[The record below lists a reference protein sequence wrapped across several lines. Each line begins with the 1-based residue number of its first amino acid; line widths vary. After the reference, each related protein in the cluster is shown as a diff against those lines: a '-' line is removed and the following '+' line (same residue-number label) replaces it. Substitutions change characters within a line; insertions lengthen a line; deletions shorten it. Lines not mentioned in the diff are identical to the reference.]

1 MGRLVLNIPDELEKK
16 FREAVYRRYGMK
28 KGNITRAI
36 VEALEMWVM
45 AVNRKGVEADKA
57 LIGRDQ
63 GGA

>member
-16 FREAVYRRYGMK
+16 FREAVYKRYGMK

-36 VEALEMWVM
+36 VEALEMWVV
-45 AVNRKGVEADKA
+45 AVNRKEVEADKVS
-57 LIGRDQ
+57 IGQNQ